1 MSHKAYCFLRTL
13 FDATV
18 VRVLRILSIAIQDTA
33 RQRVTEHDTL
43 LTEEVNLITI
53 TAIRTKR
60 IDAVSIAT
68 RNYRTTSTPLY
79 ELTTLTANLNDVRLA
94 IAVTKINKQE
104 RVRHQRFTRE
114 RVQLTEQLHVIE
126 HSTTLERKLNTVSH
140 LVGCELTTKNEI
152 LTRTSYKVRINH
164 IERSNLLLQN
174 TIELSNRLC

>member
-18 VRVLRILSIAIQDTA
+18 IRVLRILSIAIQDTA
-33 RQRVTEHDTL
+33 RQRVTEHNTL

-53 TAIRTKR
+53 AAVRTKR
-60 IDAVSIAT
+60 VDAVGITT
-68 RNYRTTSTPLY
+68 RNYRTTGAPLY
-79 ELTTLTANLNDVRLA
+79 ELTTLATNLNDVRLTITVA
-94 IAVTKINKQE
+94 KINKQE
-104 RVRHQRFTRE
+104 RIRHQRFTSQ
-114 RVQLTEQLHVIE
+114 RVQLTEQLHVIK
-126 HSTTLERKLNTVSH
+126 HCTTLERELNTVGH
-140 LVGCELTTKNEI
+140 LVGCELTTKNKI